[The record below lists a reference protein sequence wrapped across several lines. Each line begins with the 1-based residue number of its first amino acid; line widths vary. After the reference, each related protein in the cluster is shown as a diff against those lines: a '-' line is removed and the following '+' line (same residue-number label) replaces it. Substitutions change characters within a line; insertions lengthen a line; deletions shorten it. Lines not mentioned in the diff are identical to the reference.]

1 MKTSIILSRIG
12 ALNYSSG
19 TTGLPKGCVISLYN
33 MVAYAMQMVVN
44 REVGKQNMLKQGVRH
59 PDTEIQLAYVPF
71 YHASKLVL
79 ALGSICLR
87 QTRWLIIIDF
97 LNI

>member
-1 MKTSIILSRIG
+1 
-12 ALNYSSG
+12 
-19 TTGLPKGCVISLYN
+19 

-79 ALGSICLR
+79 ALGSI
-87 QTRWLIIIDF
+87 
-97 LNI
+97 